1 MSDLGVR
8 KTNGIRLGF
17 VLDFFPMG
25 PDLPQADLVDYTL
38 IRRHSIDLRE
48 NRASKIIQNAICFRV
63 LRSFGIFLRICRL
76 RELLDTVRKTF
87 FGEKHEIFR
96 IRARS
101 AHKFSRKSF
110 WSYIFY

>member
-48 NRASKIIQNAICFRV
+48 NRASKIIQNAIYFRV
-63 LRSFGIFLRICRL
+63 LRSFGKYFLIIFRL
-76 RELLDTVRKTF
+76 RELLNTVRKTF
-87 FGEKHEIFR
+87 SQNKLFVSNLI
-96 IRARS
+96 
-101 AHKFSRKSF
+101 
-110 WSYIFY
+110 